1 MAREVSQEER
11 DELWF
16 KLFGEKV
23 EHHKVRVYNW
33 EDFEDW
39 CKSDECALGGDYAI
53 IEIYTSPGK
62 PVLDEDIIKMFPNS
76 VIALDFEDM
85 GEDVDFPDSNY
96 HPLNPTI
103 NYEQAEQLVRFIE
116 WNIKM
121 GRDFIVH
128 CGAGVS
134 RSQQVA
140 EYIILASWR
149 RYEYDLKKSS
159 HDHYFSQT
167 IVLSRLLEMKHK
179 IFPDF
184 TNKDDAF
191 KYDDNQKKWVM
202 AKNKE

>member
-1 MAREVSQEER
+1 MARRVSQEER
-11 DELWF
+11 DEIWF
-16 KLFGEKV
+16 KLFGERV
-23 EHHKVRVYNW
+23 EHHKITVYNW

-39 CKSDECALGGDYAI
+39 YNSEEAVLGGGKAI

-62 PVLDEDIIKMFPNS
+62 PIIEDKIREMFPTS
-76 VIALDFEDM
+76 IIALDFEDM
-85 GEDVDFPDSNY
+85 PEDVDFPDSNY

-103 NYEQAEQLVRFIE
+103 NYAQAEQLVRFID
-116 WNIKM
+116 WNMKV
-121 GRDFIVH
+121 GNDFIVH

-140 EYIILASWR
+140 EYIILASMHQ
-149 RYEYDLKKSS
+149 YEYDLEKSS

-184 TNKDDAF
+184 TDKENKMIYNFTLD
-191 KYDDNQKKWVM
+191 KWVE
-202 AKNKE
+202 KSSVL

>member
-1 MAREVSQEER
+1 MADKISPLLEEIQT
-11 DELWF
+11 
-16 KLFGEKV
+16 KLFGGF

-33 EDFEDW
+33 EDFEEW
-39 CKSDECALGGDYAI
+39 CEREDSALGGDYAI

-62 PVLDEDIIKMFPNS
+62 PVLDEKIQKMFSNS
-76 VIALDFEDM
+76 IIALDFEDM
-85 GEDVDFPDSNY
+85 PEDVDFPGSSY

-116 WNIKM
+116 WNMEM
-121 GRDFIVH
+121 GRDFIIH

-140 EYIILASWR
+140 EYIMLVSHQT
-149 RYEYDLKKSS
+149 YEYDYENST
-159 HDHYFSQT
+159 HNHYFFQT

-184 TNKDDAF
+184 TNKDDRMV
-191 KYDDNQKKWVM
+191 YNHTLDKWVER
-202 AKNKE
+202 N